1 MSAIKRTRDDVD
13 ALEHAMQGV
22 HTSEDHEI
30 VGFSQSSGV
39 IGTRSR
45 VDVRDLDDTVSERE
59 VIVRMSPS
67 SRRHRR

>member
-30 VGFSQSSGV
+30 VAFSRTAGL

-45 VDVRDLDDTVSERE
+45 VDLRDMDDTLRERE
-59 VIVRMSPS
+59 VIVKMSPP
-67 SRRHRR
+67 SRRRPR